1 MNEQDMNHRS
11 SRGLENLPDPRKR
24 NYFLW
29 LLVGLIPIPVGLLM
43 GPTRIFDSA
52 TSHEK
57 SLFVF
62 FGLITVI
69 FSVLC
74 GIGLRDAFVTRKLS
88 DILAGILAG
97 LGIGAVCVFVVFFAG
112 CCSAFSHI

>member
-1 MNEQDMNHRS
+1 MNEQDMNQRS
-11 SRGLENLPDPRKR
+11 SRGLENLPDPKKR

-29 LLVGLIPIPVGLLM
+29 LLVGLIPIPVGLLI

-52 TSHEK
+52 AGHDK
-57 SLFVF
+57 SLFLF
-62 FGLITVI
+62 FALMTVWFSLICGMGL
-69 FSVLC
+69 SA
-74 GIGLRDAFVTRKLS
+74 AFVTKKLS